1 MVAIDVNGTIKTY
14 YSIPKSW
21 GNQIGVNYMSEA
33 DQNSLGFYEV
43 VEPTIQASQ
52 ELGDIYFDEENN
64 QFTYQVNSRTISET
78 LAELKT
84 SKIEEIKTY
93 YRNKLVETD
102 WIIVRDQELGNTTDQ
117 SILDKRAQLRTD
129 CETHETAINAKTTK
143 ASLIDYDYNS

>member
-21 GNQIGVNYMSEA
+21 GNQIGVNYMLQA

-52 ELGDIYFDEENN
+52 EFGDLYFNVDNN
-64 QFTYQVNSRTISET
+64 HFTYQVNDRTISET

-84 SKIEEIKTY
+84 SKIEEIKIY
-93 YRNKLVETD
+93 YRNKLVKTD
-102 WIIVRDQELGNTTDQ
+102 WIIVRDQELGNTTEQ
-117 SILDKRAQLRTD
+117 SILDERAELRTE
-129 CETHETAINAKTTK
+129 CAAHETTIKSKTTK
-143 ASLIDYDYNS
+143 ASIVDYTY